1 MCPLTVLEAGSLQSS
16 WQQGHALSEISRED
30 PALISSSFWSLLTI
44 LGVLDLPDTSIQ
56 SLPPSQYDI
65 CVCAQMFRAHLNP
78 TWPHL
83 DSILSV
89 KFCFQI
95 RSHSQVPRGRAFG
108 RGCYSTQF
116 TMSLTTP
123 APIAQ
128 SLFGPQSIWIFPHT
142 FQGLG
147 SPWVP
152 RSSWLMFQVAATSI
166 PHLTHEFIKWFIWG
180 TGLVSWE
187 GGKEENE
194 QLNTKKIITQLKY
207 RLRTWIDVSPKKT
220 YKHPTKKNS

>member
-1 MCPLTVLEAGSLQSS
+1 
-16 WQQGHALSEISRED
+16 
-30 PALISSSFWSLLTI
+30 
-44 LGVLDLPDTSIQ
+44 
-56 SLPPSQYDI
+56 
-65 CVCAQMFRAHLNP
+65 MFRAHSNP

-83 DSILSV
+83 DLILSV

-95 RSHSQVPRGRAFG
+95 RSHSQVLCGHEFG
-108 RGCYSTQF
+108 RECYSTQF
-116 TMSLTTP
+116 TVFLTVSAT
-123 APIAQ
+123 IAQ
-128 SLFGPQSIWIFPHT
+128 SLFEPQSIWTFPHN

-152 RSSWLMFQVAATSI
+152 PSSWLMFQVAATSI

-180 TGLVSWE
+180 AGLVSWE

-207 RLRTWIDVSPKKT
+207 RLRTWIDISPKKT
-220 YKHPTKKNS
+220 YKQPTKKNSQYQ